1 MSVERSPH
9 LAVRPDWLATTVEDA
24 LEPDLLIVD
33 PHHHLW
39 DRPGARYL
47 APDFMADLAAGHR
60 VRATVYVE
68 AHSMYREGGDPL
80 LRPLGEVEFAA
91 RVAEEAAGDPQGPA
105 ICAGIVGT
113 IDLQAGDRAREL
125 LEAAIEAGAG
135 RFRGI
140 RSVSVH
146 HPDPTAR
153 GSLLN
158 LPPGFLAS
166 ASFRSGFAHLAPLGL
181 SFDAWMYHSQLD
193 DAVDLADAFPE
204 TTIVLDHVGGAN
216 GIGPY
221 AGRRDEVFAEWSA
234 AIRRLAERPNVVIK
248 LGGLGMRLFGFDLH
262 MGARAPSSQ
271 AAAAVWRP
279 YIETCIAAF
288 GPDRA
293 MFESNFP
300 VDKGTCSYVVV
311 WNAFKRIVSGC
322 SIEEKHALFAGTA
335 ARIYRIAI
343 PV

>member
-1 MSVERSPH
+1 MNPEPSPH
-9 LAVRPDWLATTVEDA
+9 LALRPDWLATTVEDPI
-24 LEPDLLIVD
+24 EPDLLIID

-47 APDFMADLAAGHR
+47 APDLLADLATGHR

-80 LRPLGEVEFAA
+80 LRPLGEIEFAA
-91 RVAEEAAGDPQGPA
+91 RVAEEAAADPESPA
-105 ICAGIVGT
+105 ICAGIIGA
-113 IDLQAGDRAREL
+113 IDLQAGDRVREL
-125 LEAAIEAGAG
+125 LEAAIQVGAG

-140 RSVSVH
+140 RSISVH

-153 GSLLN
+153 GSMLN
-158 LPPGFLAS
+158 LPPDLLGRP
-166 ASFRSGFAHLAPLGL
+166 SFRAGFAHLAPLGL
-181 SFDAWMYHSQLD
+181 TFDAWMYHSQLS
-193 DAVDLADAFPE
+193 DAVALADAFPE
-204 TTIVLDHVGGAN
+204 TTIILNHVGGAI

-221 AGRRDEVFAEWSA
+221 AGRRDEVFAEWST
-234 AIRRLAERPNVVIK
+234 AIHRLAERANVMVK

-262 MGARAPSSQ
+262 SRTRAPSSQ
-271 AAAAVWRP
+271 AVAAAWRP
-279 YIETCIAAF
+279 YLETCIAAF

-293 MFESNFP
+293 MFESNLP
-300 VDKGTCSYVVV
+300 VDKGTCSYVVL
-311 WNAFKRIVSGC
+311 WNAFKQIASGC
-322 SIEEKHALFAGTA
+322 SADEKHALFAETA